1 MISVRKKQNK
11 TIIIQNFKKVYLYGF
26 GKVIGI
32 YTMLNFMSMLRVD
45 INISYKIFLV
55 WFSIP
60 FLRAFK
66 REKLVTKVFIIINN
80 RKLKVKVYEMRN
92 TKENKIFLLEDIEK
106 INIKKEEGIYTL
118 ILKLKD
124 GIKDKTIWTDWY
136 VSDLRLIRKIILE
149 YKAKGEE

>member
-1 MISVRKKQNK
+1 
-11 TIIIQNFKKVYLYGF
+11 
-26 GKVIGI
+26 
-32 YTMLNFMSMLRVD
+32 
-45 INISYKIFLV
+45 
-55 WFSIP
+55 
-60 FLRAFK
+60 
-66 REKLVTKVFIIINN
+66 INN

>member
-106 INIKKEEGIYTL
+106 M
-118 ILKLKD
+118 
-124 GIKDKTIWTDWY
+124 
-136 VSDLRLIRKIILE
+136 R
-149 YKAKGEE
+149 GEKNEKN